1 MMKNRSKTPVARQVA
16 TFILLIFMIASA
28 FSAFVTVA
36 GHTTLGLYI
45 CAGAAGVGLVV
56 LVIGG
61 LVVAANRP
69 REED

>member
-1 MMKNRSKTPVARQVA
+1 MMKDRSKTPVARQVA

-36 GHTTLGLYI
+36 GNTTLGLYI
-45 CAGAAGVGLVV
+45 CGGAIVVGLVV
-56 LVIGG
+56 LLIGG

-69 REED
+69 REDE